1 MRRRSFGF
9 TMIEVLVAVGLLSML
24 SSIIFAATS
33 VILRSQTIVLGT
45 QERYHAGRV
54 AMMRLTSD
62 LSQAFLSKHAGLL
75 ERNTETLFRGEEDEV
90 LFCYLGHRRIF
101 PKGPE
106 SDQGVVSYSLGRAKK
121 GGGKNLVRREKPHID
136 ERADRGGREEI
147 LAEGVKTLRFEY
159 WDKEQEDWTSSWD
172 AVLEDTDQ
180 VVVDPG
186 AQDQARAAAKLLT
199 GVEVE
204 DTFVLPRRVKIT
216 LVLEDSAGKEY
227 PFVSQ
232 VELRLTEAFQW

>member
-1 MRRRSFGF
+1 MRRLTFGF
-9 TMIEVLVAVGLLSML
+9 TMVEVLVAVGLLSML
-24 SSIIFAATS
+24 SSIIFGATS
-33 VILRSQTIVLGT
+33 VILRSQRIVMDS

-54 AMMRLTSD
+54 AIMRLTGD

-90 LFCYLGHRRIF
+90 LFCYLGHKRIF

-106 SDQGVVSYSLGRAKK
+106 SDQGVVSYSLERAKK

-136 ERADRGGREEI
+136 ERADRGGRNET
-147 LAEGVKTLRFEY
+147 LAENVKSLKFEY
-159 WDKEQEDWTSSWD
+159 WDKEQEDWTSSWE
-172 AVLEDTDQ
+172 AVLEDTEQVAVDQ
-180 VVVDPG
+180 V

-199 GVEVE
+199 GTEVE
-204 DTFVLPRRVKIT
+204 DTFVLPRRIKVT
-216 LVLEDSAGKEY
+216 LVLEDEAGKEY
-227 PFVSQ
+227 SFVSQ